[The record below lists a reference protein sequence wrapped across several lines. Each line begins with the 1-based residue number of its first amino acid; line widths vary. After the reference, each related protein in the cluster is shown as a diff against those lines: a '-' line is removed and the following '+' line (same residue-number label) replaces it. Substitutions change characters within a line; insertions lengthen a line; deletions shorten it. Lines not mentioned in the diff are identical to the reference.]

1 MEKLANFT
9 QHDQQEHVFKWKS
22 LGFSFDP
29 KSRAPLIN
37 FETEEWTEETILD
50 AVINELEHIK
60 AGGFNVILIGGY
72 NSYMV
77 YAWML
82 AVKYQLQ
89 VVMARMSPDGA
100 LIGFSLLPSPSQVFN
115 YPWLRSFE

>member
-1 MEKLANFT
+1 MIKLANFT

-22 LGFSFDP
+22 FDFAFDP
-29 KSRAPLIN
+29 KQRAPLIN

-60 AGGFNVILIGGY
+60 AGGFSAILIGGY
-72 NSYMV
+72 NSCSV

-82 AVKYQLQ
+82 AVKYQLR
-89 VVMARMSPDGA
+89 VVMARMSSDGT
-100 LIGFSLLPSPSQVFN
+100 LVGFSFLPSPSQVFN